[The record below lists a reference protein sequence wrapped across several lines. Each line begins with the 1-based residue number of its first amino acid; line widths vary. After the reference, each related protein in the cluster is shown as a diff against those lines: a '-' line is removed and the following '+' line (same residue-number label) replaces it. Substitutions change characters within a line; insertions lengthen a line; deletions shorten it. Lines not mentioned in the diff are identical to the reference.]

1 MHKETHYGEVGKMIK
16 PSLVDVQLELLH
28 FINNLPY
35 QEHIDNDGV
44 TITIR
49 CQEGTLSIT
58 ITSTVAAILSG
69 LRTK

>member
-1 MHKETHYGEVGKMIK
+1 MIK
-16 PSLVDVQLELLH
+16 SSLVDVQLEILN

-35 QEHIDNDGV
+35 QEHIDNDGW

-49 CQEGTLSIT
+49 CQEGALSIT
-58 ITSTVAAILSG
+58 ITSTVAAILGG